1 MSTLLAGMVRLVGR
15 LVRKRVPS
23 SRWTCAA
30 VLGISLAMA
39 GGAWA
44 QGQKPD
50 AATAAEIRTLLTA
63 TDEAMTGKATS
74 SVAIKWEQHHF
85 IKSFGDKTY
94 VPFTISVDPAAFPAP
109 TPVGLYLRVAKR
121 GELPPTAPVATKE
134 AEKKKKKDK
143 NDDQKGTGSQIDAR
157 HQYPFEDVYFID
169 TPAPVAGQPQ
179 LIRRAFAVS
188 PGDYDVYVALKEKPV
203 AAVAAG
209 APAAPTASP
218 KIGVIKQEL
227 TVPTLDGDLL
237 TSSVIVSG
245 KVDVLQAEISTER
258 QAENPYTFGAM
269 KITPSLDNKLTVK
282 DELNVIFWIYGVGV
296 DPTTK
301 KPHVEVEYNFH
312 QKTADGEKFFN
323 KTEPQVMSAE
333 TLPPQFDLAAGHQL
347 PGSLAVPL
355 ASFPAGDYRLEVK
368 VTDKTSGKTVSRE
381 SAFSVAAQ

>member
-1 MSTLLAGMVRLVGR
+1 MSTLLAGMGRTLVQTP
-15 LVRKRVPS
+15 VRKS
-23 SRWTCAA
+23 AA

-39 GGAWA
+39 GGVLA
-44 QGQKPD
+44 QGPKPD
-50 AATAAEIRTLLTA
+50 AAASAEIRALLTT
-63 TDEAMTGKATS
+63 TDEAMTGKATN

-94 VPFTISVDPAAFPAP
+94 VPFTVSVDPAAFPAP

-134 AEKKKKKDK
+134 AEKKKKDK
-143 NDDQKGTGSQIDAR
+143 KDDQKGTGSQIDAR

-179 LIRRAFAVS
+179 LIRRAFAVP

-203 AAVAAG
+203 AAATTAG

-237 TSSVIVSG
+237 TSSVIVAG

-269 KITPSLDNKLTVK
+269 KITPSLDNKLTAK
-282 DELNVIFWIYGVGV
+282 DELNVIFWIYGAGV
-296 DPTTK
+296 DATTK